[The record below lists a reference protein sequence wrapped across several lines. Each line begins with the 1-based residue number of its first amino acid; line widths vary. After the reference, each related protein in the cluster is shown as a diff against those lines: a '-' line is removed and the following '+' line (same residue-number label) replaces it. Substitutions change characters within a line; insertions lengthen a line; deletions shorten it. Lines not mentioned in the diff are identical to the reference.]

1 MTRSARPTAPGLTVT
16 SAALLGAAFL
26 FLPLVALVAK
36 APWRQLPDLLST
48 SGTGQ
53 ALELS
58 VLTSAI
64 ATAVALVVG
73 TPLAVVLAR
82 SPRTGPLRALVTV
95 PIVLPPV
102 VGGVALLLTFGRHGL
117 LGAPLNALGIHLPF
131 TTAAV
136 VLAETFV
143 AMPYLVI
150 AVEGAL
156 RSIGDRYEAVAATLG
171 ADPVTRFR
179 RVTLPLVAPAVGTG
193 AALCW
198 GRALGEFGATYTFA
212 GDVPGV
218 TETLPVRT
226 YALLQTDPNTAAA
239 LGLLLM
245 VIAVVVLLGVR
256 LRLT

>member
-1 MTRSARPTAPGLTVT
+1 MNRQRATAPGLTVT
-16 SAALLGAAFL
+16 TAAAIGAVFLL
-26 FLPLVALVAK
+26 LPLAALVAK
-36 APWRQLPDLLST
+36 APWRQLPDLL
-48 SGTGQ
+48 GTNGTAQ

-58 VLTSAI
+58 LLTSTI
-64 ATAVALVVG
+64 ATAVALIVG
-73 TPLAVVLAR
+73 VPLAVVLAR
-82 SPRTGPLRALVTV
+82 SPRSAPLRALVTV

-102 VGGVALLLTFGRHGL
+102 VGGVALLLAFGRHGL
-117 LGAPLNALGIHLPF
+117 LGPALNEVGIRVPF

-156 RSIGDRYEAVAATLG
+156 RSTGDRYEAVAATLG
-171 ADPVTRFR
+171 ADPFTRFR
-179 RVTLPLVAPAVGTG
+179 RITVPLIAPAVGTG

-198 GRALGEFGATYTFA
+198 GRALGEFGATITFA
-212 GDVPGV
+212 GDLPGV

-226 YALLQTDPNTAAA
+226 YALLQTDPNAAAA

-245 VIAVVVLLGVR
+245 VIAIVVLLGAR
-256 LRLT
+256 LRVR